1 MAILREMDAISGK
14 HAKAYVTINGQ
25 VEELFYAKS
34 LEATIEKTKVDV
46 PVLGKTNT
54 PQRGAG
60 WTGSG
65 TLTVYYLTS
74 KFRQLMRDYINTGQD
89 FWFELMVVNEQPG
102 SSTGKQTVFLKG
114 CNLDSV
120 IAARFD
126 ASSDDMLEEE
136 LPFTFHGYDV
146 KDQFTPITG
155 A

>member
-1 MAILREMDAISGK
+1 MAFFREMDAISGK
-14 HAKAYVTINGQ
+14 QAKAYATINGQ

-34 LEATIEKTKVDV
+34 LEATIEKNKVDV

-60 WTGSG
+60 WSGSG
-65 TLTVYYLTS
+65 TLTVYYVTS
-74 KFRQLMRDYINTGQD
+74 KFRQLMRDYIKTGQD
-89 FWFELMVVNEQPG
+89 FWFDLMITNEQPG
-102 SSTGKQTVFLKG
+102 SSTGKQTTRLIG

-136 LPFTFHGYDV
+136 LPFTFHDF
-146 KDQFTPITG
+146 DIDTPFKTITG